1 MLNVRPVFPV
11 FAFIFPVLAAVFL
24 SCATVKP
31 LPDPGVET
39 GVSRS
44 LANYRKANISEVQY
58 LMELDIPAEKVQKI
72 GGLAEIS
79 FQLKATKYPLQL
91 DFKEDQSRIK
101 KLSVNS
107 VSVGI
112 NLQKEHLLVDQQY
125 LKVGRNVVNI
135 EFWAGDGALN
145 RNADYLY
152 TLFVP
157 DRARTVF
164 PCFDQPDLKAVY
176 TLTLKVPEDW
186 KAIANAKLKDS
197 MVVNARK
204 TYRFQPSDTIST
216 YLFSFS
222 AGKFEEITGQMD
234 HLKANF
240 LYRETDTAKLNH
252 SLNEIFKIH
261 GNSLKFMENWT
272 GIAYPFQKFDFVSI
286 PDFQFGGMEHVGAIQ
301 YKESS
306 LFLDG
311 GATKDQLNSRVN
323 LIAHETA
330 HMWFGDLVTMDWFT
344 DVWMKEVFAN
354 FMADKSTEGLTGKA
368 DFDLKFL
375 VDHFPAAYGV
385 DRSIGANPIRQD
397 LGNLKDAGTLYG
409 NIIYHKA
416 PIMMRQLERLMGK
429 EKFQQ
434 GVSEYL
440 KKFANGNAS
449 WPDLIAILDKY
460 AAEDLQ
466 KWNKVWVNDSGR
478 PVIDYQ
484 LEKKDGK
491 ITSFKVQQKPE
502 YGNRNGRNNNAINN
516 NVGNESAEKGKIWPQ
531 LFELSLYYPDG
542 VKELTV
548 NLNAKEVEV
557 KEAIGMDLPLFLQF
571 NSSGQGYGVWPV
583 DPAMYAAQDQFSVF
597 AEMKAPLNRAS
608 AYISLYENMLNGRSI
623 KPAVLLDLLMSRL
636 VSEKDE
642 LNLKLIT
649 GYIGVIFWEFSS
661 TEERLAI
668 QEKLERTLWNA
679 MVNEPLA
686 NHKKLLFKAYQDV
699 FLSKTAADRLL
710 QIWKNQQAPQG
721 LILSEDDYTAL
732 TFALALRMNDN
743 ADLLQSQLDRIKNV
757 DRRKR
762 FEFIKPAVSS
772 ELSDRNAFF
781 KRLELKANR
790 EKEANVGVAL
800 YYLHH
805 PLRQSTSIAYLP
817 KSLEMLAE
825 IQTTGDIFFPQS
837 WLQSTFSYYQTEQAV
852 QVVTDFLNANPD
864 YNPKLKAKIL
874 QATDYL
880 YRASRLKKNMSMEE

>member
-1 MLNVRPVFPV
+1 MLNVRYLFPLVLSVFV
-11 FAFIFPVLAAVFL
+11 
-24 SCATVKP
+24 SCTTMKSV
-31 LPDPGVET
+31 PDPGVET

-44 LANYRKANISEVQY
+44 LANYRKANISGIHY
-58 LMELDIPAEKVQKI
+58 LMELDIPAEREKKI
-72 GGLAEIS
+72 GAVADIS
-79 FQLKATKYPLQL
+79 FELKSTKYPLQL
-91 DFKEDQSRIK
+91 DFKEDQGRIQ
-101 KLSVNS
+101 KLSVNG
-107 VSVGI
+107 VPVEI
-112 NLQKEHLLVDQQY
+112 KLQKEHLLIAQQY
-125 LKVGRNVVNI
+125 LKPGKNVVHL

-176 TLTLKVPEDW
+176 TLTLKLPLDW
-186 KAIANAKLKDS
+186 KAIANAALKDS
-197 MVVNARK
+197 SITNTAK
-204 TYRFQPSDTIST
+204 IYRFKPSDTIST

-222 AGKFEEITGQMD
+222 AGKFNKMNAPMD
-234 HLKANF
+234 HLSGSF
-240 LYRETDTAKLNH
+240 LYRETDTAKLKH

-272 GIAYPFQKFDFVSI
+272 GIPYPFQKFDFVAI

-311 GATKDQLNSRVN
+311 GATKDQLNSRNN

-330 HMWFGDLVTMDWFT
+330 HMWFGDLVTMNWFT

-354 FMADKSTEGLTGKA
+354 FMADKSTEEITGKA

-397 LGNLKDAGTLYG
+397 LDNLKDAGTLYG

-416 PIMMRQLERLMGK
+416 PIMMRQLERMMGK

-434 GVSEYL
+434 GVREYL
-440 KKFANGNAS
+440 NKFANDNAS

-460 AAEDLQ
+460 AAADLQ

-478 PVIDYQ
+478 PLVDYQ

-491 ITSFKVQQKPE
+491 ITSFRITQKPE
-502 YGNRNGRNNNAINN
+502 YGVNNSVGIDSRTGIESGNRKA
-516 NVGNESAEKGKIWPQ
+516 NEKIWPQ
-531 LFELSLYYPDG
+531 LFELTLYYPG
-542 VKELTV
+542 SVKELTV
-548 NLNAKEVEV
+548 NLNAKSVEV
-557 KEAIGMDLPLFLQF
+557 KEAIGMEAPLFVQF

-583 DPAMYAAQDQFSVF
+583 DPVMFS
-597 AEMKAPLNRAS
+597 AIDRMEQPLNRAA
-608 AYISLYENMLNGRSI
+608 AYIALYENMLNGRSI
-623 KPAVLLDLLMSRL
+623 QPTALLDLLMSRVGL
-636 VSEKDE
+636 EKEE

-649 GYIGVIFWEFSS
+649 GYIGAIFWEFTSPQQ
-661 TEERLAI
+661 RLAI
-668 QEKLERTLWNA
+668 HSKLEKTLWNA
-679 MVNEPLA
+679 MVNQALP
-686 NHKKLLFKAYQDV
+686 NHKKMLFKAYQDI
-699 FLSKTAADRLL
+699 FLSKSATDQLFL
-710 QIWKNQQAPQG
+710 IWKNQQAPQG

-732 TFALALRMNDN
+732 TFALALRMDN
-743 ADLLQSQLDRIKNV
+743 NASLLQSQLDRIRNA

-772 ELSDRNAFF
+772 DLSDRNAFF
-781 KRLELKANR
+781 KRLELKVNR

-805 PLRQSTSIAYLP
+805 PLRQATSIAYLP
-817 KSLEMLAE
+817 KSLEMLSE
-825 IQTTGDIFFPQS
+825 IQTTGDIFFPQN
-837 WLQSTFSYYQTEQAV
+837 WLQSTFSYYQSEEAAKM
-852 QVVTDFLNANPD
+852 VTDFLKANPD
-864 YNPKLKAKIL
+864 YSPKLKAKIL

-880 YRASRLKKNMSMEE
+880 YRASALRNAKD

>member
-1 MLNVRPVFPV
+1 MLNVRYLFPV
-11 FAFIFPVLAAVFL
+11 VASVFL

-44 LANYRKANISEVQY
+44 LANYRKANISDVHY
-58 LMELDIPAEKVQKI
+58 LMELDIPAEKDQRI
-72 GGLAEIS
+72 GALAEIS
-79 FQLKATKYPLQL
+79 FQLKSTKYPLQL
-91 DFKEDQSRIK
+91 DFKEDQSRIQ
-101 KLSVNS
+101 KLLVN
-107 VSVGI
+107 GLPI
-112 NLQKEHLLVDQQY
+112 QIQLREEHLLIDQKY
-125 LKVGRNVVNI
+125 LKSGKNVVNL
-135 EFWAGDGALN
+135 EFQAGDGALN

-164 PCFDQPDLKAVY
+164 PCFDQPDMKAVY
-176 TLTLKVPEDW
+176 TLTLKVPQDW
-186 KAIANAKLKDS
+186 KAIANAELRDS
-197 MVVNARK
+197 SLTNTRK
-204 TYRFQPSDTIST
+204 TYRFKTSDTIST
-216 YLFSFS
+216 YLFSFA
-222 AGKFEEITGQMD
+222 AGKFEKMNARMD
-234 HLKANF
+234 HLNANF

-261 GNSLKFMENWT
+261 GNSLKFMENWS
-272 GIAYPFQKFDFVSI
+272 GIPYPFQKFDFVSI

-311 GATKDQLNSRVN
+311 GATKDQLNSRSN

-330 HMWFGDLVTMDWFT
+330 HIWFGDLVTMNWFT

-354 FMADKSTEGLTGKA
+354 FMADKSTEELTGKA

-397 LGNLKDAGTLYG
+397 LDNLKDAGTLYG

-416 PIMMRQLERLMGK
+416 PIMMRQLERMMGK

-434 GVSEYL
+434 GAREYL

-449 WPDLIAILDKY
+449 WPDLITILDKY
-460 AAEDLQ
+460 ADADLQ
-466 KWNKVWVNDSGR
+466 QWNKVWVNDSGR
-478 PVIDYQ
+478 PVVDYQ

-491 ITSFKVQQKPE
+491 ITGFRIQQKPE
-502 YGNRNGRNNNAINN
+502 YSNAAGN
-516 NVGNESAEKGKIWPQ
+516 GNKKIWPQ
-531 LFELSLYYPDG
+531 LFELSLYYPGG

-557 KEAIGMDLPLFLQF
+557 KEAIGMDVPLFVQF

-583 DPAMYAAQDQFSVF
+583 DPAMFSEFDQI
-597 AEMKAPLNRAS
+597 ELPLNRAS
-608 AYISLYENMLNGRSI
+608 AYISLFENMLNGRSV
-623 KPAVLLDLLMSRL
+623 KPTALLDLLMSRL
-636 VSEKDE
+636 GQEKEE

-649 GYIGVIFWEFSS
+649 GYISTIFWEFTDSQ
-661 TEERLAI
+661 ERLAI
-668 QEKLERTLWNA
+668 HSKLEKILWNA
-679 MVNEPLA
+679 MLNQPLA
-686 NHKKLLFKAYQDV
+686 NHKKILFKAYQDV
-699 FLSKTAADRLL
+699 FLSKAASDQLL
-710 QIWKNQQAPQG
+710 LIWKSQQAPKG

-732 TFALALRMNDN
+732 TFALALRMDDN
-743 ADLLQSQLDRIKNV
+743 ASLLHSQLARIKNT

-762 FEFIKPAVSS
+762 FEYIKPAVSS

-805 PLRQSTSIAYLP
+805 PLRQATSIVYLP

-837 WLQSTFSYYQTEQAV
+837 WLQSTFSYYQNEEAAR
-852 QVVTDFLNANPD
+852 VVTDFLNAHQD

-880 YRASRLKKNMSMEE
+880 FRASRLRNGKD